1 MHNYVNPFSVETP
14 EQMSASE
21 INSLYVPQTESYSLE
36 SKGHVFLHGHRGCGK
51 SMMFRRLAPDCQTL
65 YHSKDVNQLPFFGVY
80 TSIKKTDIDIADFSV
95 LENSTSKII
104 IAEHVMV
111 CYFLSRLFAEIKKH
125 CTVTSQS
132 EVDEYIKNKF
142 YYILE
147 DAGLEDTID
156 LSKVDTRFSD
166 SKLDFLI
173 HFFDKSYNQC
183 ISFLK
188 TSLIQGLE
196 HTRVNFENPIFSF
209 YEAFLPI
216 IHSVQ
221 DLSFMPSSPI
231 YFLIDDA
238 DNLNIE
244 QTKILNTWVSYRT
257 TDFLSFKISTQMNYK
272 TYDTQ
277 SGRRIETPH
286 DYKELTYSKVQT
298 GSKKERYTE
307 WVYEVTKKRLELFAK
322 QNPNTSIDPKMF
334 FAEDDA
340 QEKAIKDIANQY
352 RKGELKGGS
361 SRANDNAYRYARPDY
376 IKSLGGKS
384 KNRNVY
390 KYAGFDQLVHVSSG
404 VIRYFL
410 DAASKMY
417 AQSARDND
425 GNVIDHIK
433 PEIQNKILR
442 EESDILLFSYV
453 DKIANDNNNN
463 VEFNKVKK
471 LRHLI
476 HCIGSIFYAALISDG
491 SERKYFSF
499 IISDSENLSEELNEV
514 IRLAIQEGLL
524 FESFVGTKEGFGR
537 TKLYVMTRRLA
548 PYFNLD
554 PMGFSGYKS
563 LQSHVLHNALND
575 PKAVISN
582 LKKGGIE
589 YIDKNSTTPNSQ
601 TPTQGSL
608 L

>member
-1 MHNYVNPFSVETP
+1 MNNFVNPFSVETP
-14 EQMSASE
+14 EQMSAEE
-21 INSLYVPQTESYSLE
+21 INSLYVPQTESYSLD

-51 SMMFRRLAPDCQTL
+51 SMMFRRLAPDCQKL
-65 YHSKDVNQLPFFGVY
+65 YYSEDVNKLPFFGVY

-111 CYFLSRLFAEIKKH
+111 CYFLSRLFSEIKKH
-125 CTVTSQS
+125 CVIESQC
-132 EVDEYIKNKF
+132 EIERYIREKF

-147 DAGLEDTID
+147 DAGLEDSID
-156 LSKVDTRFSD
+156 LSKLETRFSE
-166 SKLDFLI
+166 SKIDFLI
-173 HFFDKSYNQC
+173 HFFDTSYNQC
-183 ISFLK
+183 IRFLK
-188 TSLIQGLE
+188 NSLIKGLE
-196 HTRVNFENPIFSF
+196 YARVDFENPLFSF

-216 IHSVQ
+216 IQSVQ
-221 DLSFMPSSPI
+221 KLSFMPSSSI

-272 TYDTQ
+272 TYSTQ

-307 WVYEVTKKRLELFAK
+307 WVKEITEKRLVLFSK
-322 QNPNTSIDPKMF
+322 SNLNVFTDPKKF
-334 FAEDDA
+334 FAEDEA
-340 QEKAIKDIANQY
+340 QKKAIDSIAKQY
-352 RKGELKGGS
+352 RDGSLKGGS
-361 SRANDNAYRYARPDY
+361 SRLGDNAYRYARPDY
-376 IKSLGGKS
+376 IKSLGGRS

-417 AQSARDND
+417 AQETRDNN
-425 GNVIDHIK
+425 GNEINYIT
-433 PEIQNKILR
+433 PEVQNKIIR
-442 EESDILLFSYV
+442 EESDILLFNHV
-453 DKIANDNNNN
+453 DKIANDNSNDI
-463 VEFNKVKK
+463 EFKKIKK
-471 LRHLI
+471 LRNLI
-476 HCIGSIFYAALISDG
+476 HSIGSIFYSALISDG

-499 IISDSENLSEELNEV
+499 IISDNEKMSEELNDI
-514 IRLAIQEGLL
+514 IRLGIQEGLL
-524 FESFVGTKEGFGR
+524 FESFVGTKEGLGR

-563 LQSHVLHNALND
+563 LPTHILHNALND
-575 PKAVISN
+575 PKAVIYSLRKN
-582 LKKGGIE
+582 GVE
-589 YIDKNSTTPNSQ
+589 YIDKSLTIAINTPIQ
-601 TPTQGSL
+601 KTL